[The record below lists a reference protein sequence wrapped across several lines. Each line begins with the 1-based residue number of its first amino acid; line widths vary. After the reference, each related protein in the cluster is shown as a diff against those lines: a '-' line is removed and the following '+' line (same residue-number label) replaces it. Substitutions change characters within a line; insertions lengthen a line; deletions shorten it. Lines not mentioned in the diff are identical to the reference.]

1 MSLTLILTRHAKSSW
16 DDPMQEDHARP
27 LNTRGQRSATAIG
40 EWLAARGYR
49 PDLLLSSDSVRT
61 RETWALMA
69 EAFDAP
75 VRERWDR
82 ALYHAGPQ
90 EILDTLRSADGQTVL
105 LLGHNPGI
113 GLAAANLAADGPR
126 HPRFLDYPT
135 AATTVYRFDIDRWD
149 EADWRGG
156 EVIDFTV
163 PRDLGVD

>member
-16 DDPMQEDHARP
+16 DDPMQEDHERP
-27 LNTRGQRSATAIG
+27 LNGRGQRSAAAIG
-40 EWLAARGYR
+40 VWLAKRGHV
-49 PDLLLSSDSVRT
+49 PDQLLSSDAVRT

-69 EAFDAP
+69 AAFDAP
-75 VRERWDR
+75 VRERWEH

-90 EILDTLRSADGQTVL
+90 EILDILRTAEGRTVL

-135 AATTVYRFDIDRWD
+135 AATTVYRFDIDSWR

-156 EVIDFTV
+156 DVIDFTV